1 MASRGIRIRHRGS
14 PMSYRTFKHLL
25 GETSLE
31 RKCRFIFGGGIL
43 ILVTL
48 SFYFYGQK
56 TESLVL
62 GQNTQAA
69 RMLVNPVVV
78 NLHAR
83 YWVGSDF
90 VPVMDSL
97 SSELAPEPQRS
108 LSSYF
113 PKVFNPYSSKSAT
126 PSDAFET
133 RVLRKFV
140 EAAANRDRSADAGA
154 QDGVMRFPNG
164 QSLYEE
170 RILQGKR
177 EYQYMQAV
185 LFQPGCL
192 VDCHQ
197 GSTAFNHM
205 MREENGQFVPVR
217 AGDLA
222 GVVSITLPMD
232 QTQKAINRNRAI
244 LITAAL
250 VTAILAMVASYVIVR
265 YIVVKPLKHLQDV
278 SNAIAAG
285 VLHIRSQIQ
294 TGDEFE
300 ELSHAFNRM
309 LHNLVAMQQALR
321 EVNGDLDRKVD
332 ELAQA
337 NLSLHELNRV
347 KSDFLATVSHE
358 LRTPLNSI
366 IGFSE
371 ILSEAPELHDKH
383 RKFVTNIQTSGRMLL
398 GMINDIL
405 DMAKIESG
413 RMTIRTEE
421 FSIYDLIDVVRNQ
434 LRPMAEKKRIDFQAE
449 LAPNMPLLHQD
460 QMKLRQVIFNLL
472 SNAIKFTYDRGIV
485 TLHVS
490 CEGQNLVIR
499 VVDNGVGIA
508 AEDQE
513 MIFEKF
519 RQGRRASKESV
530 LTREHEGTGL
540 GLSIVREFCRLMGGE
555 VSLESRLGEGSTF
568 TVTLPLNHPDLEKAD
583 QLSRSYVRQDTP
595 RIDSKDMRPLPAPR
609 FDMGSKRNPMV

>member
-1 MASRGIRIRHRGS
+1 
-14 PMSYRTFKHLL
+14 MSYKTFKHLL

-43 ILVTL
+43 ILVTM

-56 TESLVL
+56 TEGLVL
-62 GQNTQAA
+62 GQNTQSAK
-69 RMLVNPVVV
+69 MLVNPVVV

-83 YWVGSDF
+83 YWVGKEF
-90 VPVMDSL
+90 EPVMDEL
-97 SSELAPEPQRS
+97 SQVLAPANDLTPNGSQFSGGYEARM
-108 LSSYF
+108 
-113 PKVFNPYSSKSAT
+113 FNPFSKNEDSEK
-126 PSDAFET
+126 PQDSFET
-133 RVLRKFV
+133 RVIERFIRATA
-140 EAAANRDRSADAGA
+140 ERDRSGDKAAIAGL
-154 QDGVMRFPNG
+154 MRFPNG
-164 QSLYEE
+164 QSVYED
-170 RILQGKR
+170 RILPGKQR
-177 EYQYMQAV
+177 YQYMQAV

-197 GSTAFNHM
+197 GNMAFNHM
-205 MREENGQFVPVR
+205 MREENGLHVKVSP
-217 AGDLA
+217 GDLA
-222 GVVSITLPMD
+222 GIISITLPMS

-309 LHNLVAMQQALR
+309 LHNLVAMQQTLR
-321 EVNGDLDRKVD
+321 EVNNDLDRKLD

-337 NLSLHELNRV
+337 NLALHEMNRV

-371 ILSEAPELHDKH
+371 ILAELPELKPPQK
-383 RKFVTNIQTSGRMLL
+383 KFASNIQSSGRMLL
-398 GMINDIL
+398 SMINDIL

-413 RMTIRTEE
+413 KMTVNLEE
-421 FSIYDLIDVVRNQ
+421 FSIRDLADVVSNQ
-434 LRPMAEKKRIDFQAE
+434 LRTLAEKKKIDFQVTVAG
-449 LAPNMPLLHQD
+449 NIPLLFQD
-460 QMKLRQVIFNLL
+460 QVKLRQVIFNLI
-472 SNAIKFTYDRGIV
+472 SNAIKFTYDHGFV
-485 TLHVS
+485 TLRIYQEGTYIWIHVT
-490 CEGQNLVIR
+490 
-499 VVDNGVGIA
+499 DNGVGIA
-508 AEDQE
+508 EEEQE
-513 MIFEKF
+513 LIFEKF
-519 RQGRRASKESV
+519 RQSRRTAEGV

-555 VSLESRLGEGSTF
+555 VSLSSRLGEGSTF
-568 TVTLPLNHPDLEKAD
+568 MIHLPIIHPELNKSEARGET
-583 QLSRSYVRQDTP
+583 SRRVFS
-595 RIDSKDMRPLPAPR
+595 
-609 FDMGSKRNPMV
+609 

>member
-1 MASRGIRIRHRGS
+1 
-14 PMSYRTFKHLL
+14 MSYRTFKHLL

-56 TESLVL
+56 TEGLVL
-62 GQNTQAA
+62 GQNTQSA

-83 YWVGSDF
+83 YWVGSEF
-90 VPVMDSL
+90 VPVMDAL
-97 SSELAPEPQRS
+97 STELAPAAQRS
-108 LSSYF
+108 LSGYQAR
-113 PKVFNPYSSKSAT
+113 VYNPYSAKSEQ
-126 PSDAFET
+126 PRDSFET
-133 RVLRKFV
+133 RVLQNFMQ
-140 EAAANRDRSADAGA
+140 AAAERDRTPDQAALSGA
-154 QDGVMRFPNG
+154 MRFPNG
-164 QSLYEE
+164 QSLFEE
-170 RILQGKR
+170 RISAGKR

-197 GSTAFNHM
+197 GSTTFNHM
-205 MREENGQFVPVR
+205 MREENGKFVQVR
-217 AGDLA
+217 PGDLA
-222 GVVSITLPMD
+222 GVVSIGLPMD

-309 LHNLVAMQQALR
+309 LHNLVAMQQTLR
-321 EVNGDLDRKVD
+321 EVNNDLDRKVD

-337 NLSLHELNRV
+337 NVSLHELNRV

-366 IGFSE
+366 LGFSE
-371 ILSEAPELHDKH
+371 ILSEVPELKDPH
-383 RKFVTNIQTSGRMLL
+383 RKFVGNIQTSGRMLL
-398 GMINDIL
+398 SMINDIL

-413 RMTIRTEE
+413 RMTVHLEE
-421 FSIYDLIDVVRNQ
+421 FSIQDLTDIVCNQ
-434 LRPMAEKKRIDFQAE
+434 LRTLADKKKIDLQVE
-449 LAPNMPLLHQD
+449 LSSHIPLLFQD

-472 SNAIKFTYDRGIV
+472 SNAIKFTYDHGFV
-485 TLHVS
+485 TLKVRT
-490 CEGQNLVIR
+490 EGNLLCIQ
-499 VVDNGVGIA
+499 VVDSGVGIA
-508 AEDQE
+508 EEDQE
-513 MIFEKF
+513 LIFEKF
-519 RQGRRASKESV
+519 RQGRRTSQDGV

-555 VSLESRLGEGSTF
+555 VQMESRLGEGSTF
-568 TVTLPLNHPDLEKAD
+568 TVKIPLRHEEKARPD
-583 QLSRSYVRQDTP
+583 QFSATG
-595 RIDSKDMRPLPAPR
+595 KKPAIQHTH
-609 FDMGSKRNPMV
+609 K

>member
-1 MASRGIRIRHRGS
+1 
-14 PMSYRTFKHLL
+14 
-25 GETSLE
+25 
-31 RKCRFIFGGGIL
+31 
-43 ILVTL
+43 
-48 SFYFYGQK
+48 
-56 TESLVL
+56 
-62 GQNTQAA
+62 
-69 RMLVNPVVV
+69 MLVNPVVV

-90 VPVMDSL
+90 VPVMDAL

-113 PKVFNPYSSKSAT
+113 PKVFNPYSKKSEA

-140 EAAANRDRSADAGA
+140 EAAANRDRTFDAQVPA
-154 QDGVMRFPNG
+154 MRFPNG

-170 RILQGKR
+170 RVLQSKR

-197 GSTAFNHM
+197 GSTTFNHM
-205 MREENGQFVPVR
+205 MREENGKFVPVK

-371 ILSEAPELHDKH
+371 ILSEAPELQDKH
-383 RKFVTNIQTSGRMLL
+383 RKFVANIQTSGRMLL

-413 RMTIRTEE
+413 RMTIHTEE
-421 FSIYDLIDVVRNQ
+421 FSIYDLVDVVCNQ
-434 LRPMAEKKRIDFQAE
+434 IRPMAEKKKIEFQAE
-449 LAPNMPLLHQD
+449 LAKNVPLLHQD

-472 SNAIKFTYDRGIV
+472 SNAIKFTYDRGVVMLKIAD
-485 TLHVS
+485 
-490 CEGQNLVIR
+490 EGPNLVIR

-508 AEDQE
+508 PEDQE

-568 TVTLPLNHPDLEKAD
+568 SVTLPMTHPELEKAD
-583 QLSRSYVRQDTP
+583 HLSRPVIRHDTP
-595 RIDSKDMRPLPAPR
+595 RSDASEYLG
-609 FDMGSKRNPMV
+609 GSSLITKYGLTKG

>member
-1 MASRGIRIRHRGS
+1 
-14 PMSYRTFKHLL
+14 MSYRTFKHLL

-90 VPVMDSL
+90 VPVMDAL

-113 PKVFNPYSSKSAT
+113 PKVFNPYSAKSET

-170 RILQGKR
+170 RILQSKR

-197 GSTAFNHM
+197 GSTTFNHM
-205 MREENGQFVPVR
+205 MREENGKFVPVR

-371 ILSEAPELHDKH
+371 ILSEAPELQDKH

-595 RIDSKDMRPLPAPR
+595 RIDSKDTRPLPAPR
-609 FDMGSKRNPMV
+609 FDVGSKRNPMV

>member
-1 MASRGIRIRHRGS
+1 
-14 PMSYRTFKHLL
+14 MSYRTFKHLL

-90 VPVMDSL
+90 VPVMDGL

-108 LSSYF
+108 LSSYI
-113 PKVFNPYSSKSAT
+113 PKVFNPFSEKSQE
-126 PSDAFET
+126 PGDAFET

-140 EAAANRDRSADAGA
+140 EAAANRDRTSDAGA

-192 VDCHQ
+192 VDCHK

-205 MREENGQFVPVR
+205 MRREANGKYVPVR

-371 ILSEAPELHDKH
+371 ILSEAPELQEKH
-383 RKFVTNIQTSGRMLL
+383 RKFVMNIQTSGRMLL
-398 GMINDIL
+398 SMINDIL

-421 FSIYDLIDVVRNQ
+421 FSIYELIDVVRNQ
-434 LRPMAEKKRIDFQAE
+434 IRPMAEKKRIDFQAE
-449 LAPNMPLLHQD
+449 LAPNMPLLNQD

-485 TLHVS
+485 TLHVG
-490 CEGQNLVIR
+490 CEGPNITIR

-555 VSLESRLGEGSTF
+555 VALESRLGEGSTF
-568 TVTLPLNHPDLEKAD
+568 TVTLPLIHPDLEKTD
-583 QLSRSYVRQDTP
+583 HLSRSYVRQDMP
-595 RIDSKDMRPLPAPR
+595 RADAKDARPTLIQR
-609 FDMGSKRNPMV
+609 FDIGSKRNPAI

>member
-1 MASRGIRIRHRGS
+1 
-14 PMSYRTFKHLL
+14 MSYRTFKHLL

-78 NLHAR
+78 NMHAR
-83 YWVGSDF
+83 YWVGSEF
-90 VPVMDSL
+90 VPVMDAL
-97 SSELAPEPQRS
+97 SSGLAPEGQRN
-108 LSSYF
+108 LSGY
-113 PKVFNPYSSKSAT
+113 KAKLYNPYSAKSEM
-126 PSDAFET
+126 PVDSFEL
-133 RVLRKFV
+133 RVLQKFV
-140 EAAANRDRSADAGA
+140 DAAANRDRSADRAAMAGT
-154 QDGVMRFPNG
+154 MRFPNG

-205 MREENGQFVPVR
+205 MREVNGKFEPVSP
-217 AGDLA
+217 GDLA
-222 GVVSITLPMD
+222 GIVSISLPMD

-309 LHNLVAMQQALR
+309 LHNLVAMQQTLR

-371 ILSEAPELHDKH
+371 ILSDEPDLKDQQ
-383 RKFVTNIQTSGRMLL
+383 RKFLGNIQTSGRMLL
-398 GMINDIL
+398 SMINDIL

-413 RMTIRTEE
+413 RMTIHLEE
-421 FSIYDLIDVVRNQ
+421 FSIQDLADVVTNQ
-434 LRPMAEKKRIDFQAE
+434 LRPMASKKKIDFQVEIAQRIPI
-449 LAPNMPLLHQD
+449 LIQD
-460 QMKLRQVIFNLL
+460 QVKLRQVIFNLL
-472 SNAIKFTYDRGIV
+472 SNAIKFTYDHGLV
-485 TLHVS
+485 TLKMFT
-490 CEGQNLVIR
+490 EGHLLVIK

-508 AEDQE
+508 QEDQE
-513 MIFEKF
+513 LIFEKF
-519 RQGRRASKESV
+519 RQGRRSNREAV

-555 VSLESRLGEGSTF
+555 VGLESRLGEGSTF
-568 TVTLPLNHPDLEKAD
+568 TVRLPLRHPELDKAD
-583 QLSRSYVRQDTP
+583 QLSGTHVRTDAVRVRTPDQRVGYEARSMPERKPY
-595 RIDSKDMRPLPAPR
+595 S
-609 FDMGSKRNPMV
+609 G

>member
-1 MASRGIRIRHRGS
+1 
-14 PMSYRTFKHLL
+14 MSYRTFKHLL

-56 TESLVL
+56 TENLVL

-90 VPVMDSL
+90 VPVMDAL

-108 LSSYF
+108 LSTYY
-113 PKVFNPYSSKSAT
+113 PKVFNPYSAKSEV
-126 PSDAFET
+126 PSDTFET

-140 EAAANRDRSADAGA
+140 EAAANRDRSADVGA
-154 QDGVMRFPNG
+154 QEGAMRFPNG

-170 RILQGKR
+170 RIVQSKR

-197 GSTAFNHM
+197 GSTTFNHM
-205 MREENGQFVPVR
+205 MREENGKFVPVR

-371 ILSEAPELHDKH
+371 ILSEAPELQEKH
-383 RKFVTNIQTSGRMLL
+383 RKFVANIQTSGRMLL
-398 GMINDIL
+398 SMINDIL

-413 RMTIRTEE
+413 RMTIHTEE

-434 LRPMAEKKRIDFQAE
+434 LRPMAEKKKIDFQAE

-485 TLHVS
+485 TLQVS
-490 CEGQNLVIR
+490 CEGPVLVIR
-499 VVDNGVGIA
+499 VVDNGMGIA

-568 TVTLPLNHPDLEKAD
+568 TVTLPIQHRDLEKSD
-583 QLSRSYVRQDTP
+583 QLSKSYVRQDIP
-595 RIDSKDMRPLPAPR
+595 RSDAKDTRALTSQAIKFGLTRP
-609 FDMGSKRNPMV
+609 

>member
-1 MASRGIRIRHRGS
+1 
-14 PMSYRTFKHLL
+14 MSYRTFKHLL

-56 TESLVL
+56 TEGLVL
-62 GQNTQAA
+62 GQNTQSA
-69 RMLVNPVVV
+69 RMIVNPVVV

-83 YWVGSDF
+83 YWVGSEF
-90 VPVMDSL
+90 VPVMDAL
-97 SSELAPEPQRS
+97 SSELAPAAQRS
-108 LSSYF
+108 LSGYQAR
-113 PKVFNPYSSKSAT
+113 VFNPYSVKSEQ
-126 PSDAFET
+126 PRDSFET
-133 RVLRKFV
+133 NVLEKFML
-140 EAAANRDRSADAGA
+140 AAAERDRSPDQAAMSG
-154 QDGVMRFPNG
+154 GMRFPNG
-164 QSLYEE
+164 QSLFEE
-170 RILQGKR
+170 RVLAGKR

-197 GSTAFNHM
+197 GSTTFNHM
-205 MREENGQFVPVR
+205 MREANGKFVQVR
-217 AGDLA
+217 SGDLA
-222 GVVSITLPMD
+222 GVVSISLPMD

-309 LHNLVAMQQALR
+309 LHNLVAMQQTLR
-321 EVNGDLDRKVD
+321 EVNNDLDRKVD

-366 IGFSE
+366 LGFSE
-371 ILSEAPELHDKH
+371 ILGEVPELKEPH
-383 RKFVTNIQTSGRMLL
+383 RKFVNNIQTSGRMLL
-398 GMINDIL
+398 SMINDIL

-413 RMTIRTEE
+413 RMTVHLEE
-421 FSIYDLIDVVRNQ
+421 FSIQDLTDVVCNQ
-434 LRPMAEKKRIDFQAE
+434 LRTMADKKKIDFQVD
-449 LAPNMPLLHQD
+449 LSPHIPVLYQD

-472 SNAIKFTYDRGIV
+472 SNAIKFTYDHGFV
-485 TLHVS
+485 TLKVRP
-490 CEGQNLVIR
+490 EGHQLCIQ
-499 VVDNGVGIA
+499 VVDSGVGIA
-508 AEDQE
+508 EEDQE
-513 MIFEKF
+513 LIFEKF
-519 RQGRRASKESV
+519 RQGSRTSQDGV

-555 VSLESRLGEGSTF
+555 VHMESRLGEGSTF
-568 TVTLPLNHPDLEKAD
+568 TVKVPIRHEETLRTELMSGLN
-583 QLSRSYVRQDTP
+583 RRQSIP
-595 RIDSKDMRPLPAPR
+595 SQ
-609 FDMGSKRNPMV
+609 V

>member
-1 MASRGIRIRHRGS
+1 
-14 PMSYRTFKHLL
+14 MSYRTFKHLL

-56 TESLVL
+56 TENLVL
-62 GQNTQAA
+62 GQNTQSA

-90 VPVMDSL
+90 VPVMDAL

-108 LSSYF
+108 LSSYY
-113 PKVFNPYSSKSAT
+113 PKVFNPYSAKSEV

-140 EAAANRDRSADAGA
+140 EAAANRDRSADVGA
-154 QDGVMRFPNG
+154 QEGAMRFPNG

-170 RILQGKR
+170 RIVQSKR

-197 GSTAFNHM
+197 GSTTFNHM
-205 MREENGQFVPVR
+205 MREENGKFVPVR

-371 ILSEAPELHDKH
+371 ILSEAPELQEKH
-383 RKFVTNIQTSGRMLL
+383 RKFVANIQTSGRMLL
-398 GMINDIL
+398 SMINDIL

-413 RMTIRTEE
+413 RMTIHTEE

-434 LRPMAEKKRIDFQAE
+434 LRPMAEKKKIDFQAE

-490 CEGQNLVIR
+490 CEGPSLVIR
-499 VVDNGVGIA
+499 VVDNGMGIA

-568 TVTLPLNHPDLEKAD
+568 TVTLPIQHRDLEKSD
-583 QLSRSYVRQDTP
+583 QLSKPYLRQDAP
-595 RIDSKDMRPLPAPR
+595 RIESKDARALSSQPIKFGLTRP
-609 FDMGSKRNPMV
+609 

>member
-1 MASRGIRIRHRGS
+1 
-14 PMSYRTFKHLL
+14 MSYRTFKHLL

-62 GQNTQAA
+62 GQNTQSA

-83 YWVGSDF
+83 YWVGSEF
-90 VPVMDSL
+90 VPVMDAL
-97 SSELAPEPQRS
+97 SSELAPAAQRS
-108 LSSYF
+108 ISGYQ
-113 PKVFNPYSSKSAT
+113 PKVFNPYSPKSEV
-126 PSDAFET
+126 PSDSFEA
-133 RVLRKFV
+133 RVLKRFV
-140 EAAANRDRSADAGA
+140 EAAATRDRTPDLAA
-154 QDGVMRFPNG
+154 QTGTMRFPNG

-170 RILQGKR
+170 RIQNGKR

-197 GSTAFNHM
+197 GSTTFNHM
-205 MREENGQFVPVR
+205 MREENGKFVTVK

-309 LHNLVAMQQALR
+309 LHNLVAMQQTLR

-371 ILSEAPELHDKH
+371 ILSEAPELKDQH
-383 RKFVTNIQTSGRMLL
+383 RKFVGNIQTSGRMLL

-413 RMTIRTEE
+413 RMTIHLEE
-421 FSIYDLIDVVRNQ
+421 FSIQDLADVVCNQ
-434 LRPMAEKKRIDFQAE
+434 LKPMAEKKKIEFQIE
-449 LAPNMPLLHQD
+449 IAPNIPVIYQD
-460 QMKLRQVIFNLL
+460 QVKLRQVIFNLL
-472 SNAIKFTYDRGIV
+472 SNALKFTYEHGFV
-485 TLHVS
+485 TLKIAMDS
-490 CEGQNLVIR
+490 QFLTIR
-499 VVDNGVGIA
+499 VIDSGVGIA
-508 AEDQE
+508 LEDQE

-519 RQGRRASKESV
+519 RQGRRSNRESV

-555 VSLESRLGEGSTF
+555 VSLESRLGEGSAF
-568 TVTLPLNHPDLEKAD
+568 TVRLPARHPEIDRND
-583 QLSRSYVRQDTP
+583 QLTTSSVTRVDPARTRRPESRSSLPGP
-595 RIDSKDMRPLPAPR
+595 RLENDRRPIS
-609 FDMGSKRNPMV
+609 F

>member
-1 MASRGIRIRHRGS
+1 
-14 PMSYRTFKHLL
+14 MSYRTFKHLL

-56 TESLVL
+56 TENLVL

-90 VPVMDSL
+90 VPVMDAL

-108 LSSYF
+108 LSSYY
-113 PKVFNPYSSKSAT
+113 PKVFNPYSAKSEG

-154 QDGVMRFPNG
+154 QDGAMRFPNG

-170 RILQGKR
+170 RIVQNKR

-197 GSTAFNHM
+197 GSTTFNHM
-205 MREENGQFVPVR
+205 MREENGKFVPVR

-222 GVVSITLPMD
+222 GVVSITLSMD

-371 ILSEAPELHDKH
+371 ILSEAPELQEKH
-383 RKFVTNIQTSGRMLL
+383 RKFVANIQTSGRMLL

-413 RMTIRTEE
+413 RMTIHTEE

-434 LRPMAEKKRIDFQAE
+434 LRPMAEKKKIDFQAE
-449 LAPNMPLLHQD
+449 LAPSMPLLHQD

-485 TLHVS
+485 TLHVA
-490 CEGQNLVIR
+490 CEGPNLVIR
-499 VVDNGVGIA
+499 VVDNGMGIA

-568 TVTLPLNHPDLEKAD
+568 TVCLPVHHRDLEKSD
-583 QLSRSYVRQDTP
+583 QLSRSYVRQDIP
-595 RIDSKDMRPLPAPR
+595 RADGKDPRALTSQAMKFGLTRP
-609 FDMGSKRNPMV
+609 

>member
-1 MASRGIRIRHRGS
+1 
-14 PMSYRTFKHLL
+14 MSYKTFKHLL

-43 ILVTL
+43 ILVTM

-56 TESLVL
+56 TEGLVL
-62 GQNTQAA
+62 GQNTQSAK
-69 RMLVNPVVV
+69 MLVNPVVV

-83 YWVGSDF
+83 YWVGKEF
-90 VPVMDSL
+90 EPVMDEL
-97 SSELAPEPQRS
+97 SQVLAPANDLTPNGNEITSGYSARM
-108 LSSYF
+108 
-113 PKVFNPYSSKSAT
+113 FNPYSD
-126 PSDAFET
+126 DADAEKPQDSFET
-133 RVLRKFV
+133 RVIERFIR
-140 EAAANRDRSADAGA
+140 AAEERDRSGDKAALAGM
-154 QDGVMRFPNG
+154 MRFPNG
-164 QSLYEE
+164 QSVYED
-170 RILQGKR
+170 RILPGKQR
-177 EYQYMQAV
+177 YQYMQAV

-197 GSTAFNHM
+197 GNTAFNHM
-205 MREENGQFVPVR
+205 MREENGRQVLVSP
-217 AGDLA
+217 GDLA
-222 GVVSITLPMD
+222 GIISITLPMS

-244 LITAAL
+244 SITAAL

-309 LHNLVAMQQALR
+309 LHNLVAMQQTLR
-321 EVNGDLDRKVD
+321 EVNNDLDRKLD

-337 NLSLHELNRV
+337 NLALHEMNRV

-371 ILSEAPELHDKH
+371 ILAEVPELKPPQK
-383 RKFVTNIQTSGRMLL
+383 KFASNIQSSGRMLL
-398 GMINDIL
+398 SMINDIL

-413 RMTIRTEE
+413 KMTVNLEE
-421 FSIYDLIDVVRNQ
+421 FSIRDLADVVSNQ
-434 LRPMAEKKRIDFQAE
+434 LRNLAEKKKIDFQVTVSG
-449 LAPNMPLLHQD
+449 NIPLLFQD
-460 QMKLRQVIFNLL
+460 QVKLRQVIFNLI
-472 SNAIKFTYDRGIV
+472 SNAIKFTYDHGFV
-485 TLHVS
+485 TLRIYQEGCYIWIHVT
-490 CEGQNLVIR
+490 
-499 VVDNGVGIA
+499 DNGVGIA
-508 AEDQE
+508 EEEQDL
-513 MIFEKF
+513 IFEKF
-519 RQGRRASKESV
+519 RQSRRTAEGV

-555 VSLESRLGEGSTF
+555 VSLSSRLGEGSTF
-568 TVTLPLNHPDLEKAD
+568 MIHLPIIHPQSAQGESFSGRETRKL
-583 QLSRSYVRQDTP
+583 
-595 RIDSKDMRPLPAPR
+595 I
-609 FDMGSKRNPMV
+609 

>member
-1 MASRGIRIRHRGS
+1 MI
-14 PMSYRTFKHLL
+14 
-25 GETSLE
+25 
-31 RKCRFIFGGGIL
+31 
-43 ILVTL
+43 
-48 SFYFYGQK
+48 
-56 TESLVL
+56 

-83 YWVGSDF
+83 YWVGSEF
-90 VPVMDSL
+90 VPVMDAL
-97 SSELAPEPQRS
+97 SSELAPAAQRTI
-108 LSSYF
+108 SSYQAR
-113 PKVFNPYSSKSAT
+113 VFNPYTNAKDNEKPRDS
-126 PSDAFET
+126 FET
-133 RVLRKFV
+133 KVLEKFMM
-140 EAAANRDRSADAGA
+140 AADERDRSPDMAALNNG
-154 QDGVMRFPNG
+154 MRFPNG
-164 QSLYEE
+164 QSLFEE
-170 RILQGKR
+170 RILGGKR

-197 GSTAFNHM
+197 GSTTFNHM
-205 MREENGQFVPVR
+205 MREQNGKFVQVR
-217 AGDLA
+217 SGDLA
-222 GVVSITLPMD
+222 GVVSISLPMD

-309 LHNLVAMQQALR
+309 LHNLVAMQQTLR
-321 EVNGDLDRKVD
+321 EVNNDLNRTVD
-332 ELAQA
+332 ELAQT
-337 NLSLHELNRV
+337 NLSLYESNRV

-366 IGFSE
+366 LGFSE
-371 ILSEAPELHDKH
+371 ILADVPELKESQ
-383 RKFVTNIQTSGRMLL
+383 KKYVNNIQTSGRMLL
-398 GMINDIL
+398 SMINDIL

-413 RMTIRTEE
+413 RMSVHREE
-421 FSIYDLIDVVRNQ
+421 FSIQELADVVCNQ
-434 LRPMAEKKRIDFQAE
+434 LRNMAEKKKIDFRME
-449 LAPNMPLLHQD
+449 LSPSIPLLYQD

-472 SNAIKFTYDRGIV
+472 SNAIKFTYDHGFV
-485 TLHVS
+485 TLKIRP
-490 CEGQNLVIR
+490 EGHLLSIQVT
-499 VVDNGVGIA
+499 DSGVGIA
-508 AEDQE
+508 EEDQE
-513 MIFEKF
+513 LIFEKF
-519 RQGRRASKESV
+519 RQGRRTSYDGA

-555 VSLESRLGEGSTF
+555 VQVESRLGEGSSF
-568 TVTLPLNHPDLEKAD
+568 TVRVPIRLAELEMIGPGVTGNSAKTRM
-583 QLSRSYVRQDTP
+583 LTRS
-595 RIDSKDMRPLPAPR
+595 
-609 FDMGSKRNPMV
+609 

>member
-1 MASRGIRIRHRGS
+1 
-14 PMSYRTFKHLL
+14 MSYRTFKHLL

-56 TESLVL
+56 TENLVL
-62 GQNTQAA
+62 GQNTQSA

-90 VPVMDSL
+90 VPVMDAL

-108 LSSYF
+108 LSSYY
-113 PKVFNPYSSKSAT
+113 PKVFNPYSAKSEV

-140 EAAANRDRSADAGA
+140 EAAANRDRSADVGA
-154 QDGVMRFPNG
+154 QEGAMRFPNG

-170 RILQGKR
+170 RIVQSKR

-197 GSTAFNHM
+197 GSTTFNHM
-205 MREENGQFVPVR
+205 MREENGKFVPVR

-371 ILSEAPELHDKH
+371 ILSEAPELQEKH
-383 RKFVTNIQTSGRMLL
+383 RKFVANIQTSGRMLL
-398 GMINDIL
+398 SMINDIL

-413 RMTIRTEE
+413 RMTIHTEE

-434 LRPMAEKKRIDFQAE
+434 LRPMAEKKKIDFQAE

-490 CEGQNLVIR
+490 CEGPSLVIR
-499 VVDNGVGIA
+499 VVDNGMGIA

-568 TVTLPLNHPDLEKAD
+568 TVTLPIQHRDLEKSD
-583 QLSRSYVRQDTP
+583 QLSKPYLRQDAP
-595 RIDSKDMRPLPAPR
+595 RIESKDARALTTQPIKFGLTRP
-609 FDMGSKRNPMV
+609 